1 MLYRPVNYLFMLEFG
16 LKIYSKLYY
25 FELEKLKKRRE
36 IKLGKN
42 II

>member
-1 MLYRPVNYLFMLEFG
+1 MLEFG

-36 IKLGKN
+36 IKEITQKFTIN
-42 II
+42 I